1 MYPFPLSL
9 SFRLYS
15 IITLF
20 FEVNVNR
27 RKNVSFVRTS
37 QQKLCPFE
45 NRGISIII
53 IIITAVE
60 FSLGGSSPYTSTDK
74 TNNIYKRNNTKTQY
88 KQYKNTV
95 QTIQSTVNTSTHITK
110 TPTHN
115 ETNTHTTKQLSL
127 FFQRTCAFLLHVASW
142 QSVCIK
148 KTF

>member
-53 IIITAVE
+53 IITAVE

-74 TNNIYKRNNTKTQY
+74 TNNIYKRNNTKHRTNNTKTQY
-88 KQYKNTV
+88 KQYKA
-95 QTIQSTVNTSTHITK
+95 Q
-110 TPTHN
+110 
-115 ETNTHTTKQLSL
+115 
-127 FFQRTCAFLLHVASW
+127 
-142 QSVCIK
+142 
-148 KTF
+148 